1 MRRRLVWSRVS
12 RGLHQW
18 EGEAV
23 YVSEAG
29 GTRFLITGEEESTTK
44 GKERPE

>member
-1 MRRRLVWSRVS
+1 MWSRVS
-12 RGLHQW
+12 RWLHRW

-23 YVSEAG
+23 YVSEAR
-29 GTRFLITGEEESTTK
+29 GTRFLITGEEESINK